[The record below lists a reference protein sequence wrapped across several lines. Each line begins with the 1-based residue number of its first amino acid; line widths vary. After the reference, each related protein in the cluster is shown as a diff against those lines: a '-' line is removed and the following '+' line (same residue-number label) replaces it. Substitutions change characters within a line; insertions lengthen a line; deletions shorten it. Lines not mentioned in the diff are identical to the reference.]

1 MLDNNVMYRC
11 GMKPSYF
18 SSDSLLIFQKYIV
31 IFKDFNLAFDSVN

>member
-1 MLDNNVMYRC
+1 MLDNNVMYRS

-18 SSDSLLIFQKYIV
+18 SGNSLLIFKKYIV